1 MESSQWENWN
11 DLFFHK
17 VLFLTAL
24 YCQFRGVGQ
33 GMKQTYLYPIYF
45 IGYLL
50 PKLFCGM
57 PWCFLWQIWPYMVLS
72 GTKVCIRET
81 SSKWYI
87 VSHFVFKWRLK
98 FLRTKTGIKEKKY
111 FIFSYKNVL
120 LSKEILIVIVN
131 NVTCI
136 NKANN
141 HWGTSHLK

>member
-17 VLFLTAL
+17 VLFLTAP

-33 GMKQTYLYPIYF
+33 GLKQTYLYPIYF

-72 GTKVCIRET
+72 GTKVCIHGT
-81 SSKWYI
+81 
-87 VSHFVFKWRLK
+87 SHFVFQWRLK
-98 FLRTKTGIKEKKY
+98 FLRTKMGIKEKINSFLITKTFY
-111 FIFSYKNVL
+111 YQKKV
-120 LSKEILIVIVN
+120 LIVMVN
-131 NVTCI
+131 NVICI